1 MDQKIKGFSA
11 FLMSLMLPSVALA
24 SGATEP
30 TATFEDLSVTATLG
44 HTPISSGD
52 FSFVTNYNA
61 PSFTSVFHGIKN
73 ESGKGSSNGTN
84 YLVYLASGARTETF
98 SLISG
103 GAFDL
108 THIDIGGWFNS
119 APAPVI
125 TLTGFKAG
133 PAGGTVSITLSL
145 LGASFTT
152 YTSDNGLAGFTVL
165 QSVQL
170 SGISNVSYVALD
182 NINYVP
188 ATAPIP
194 EPETYALMLGGLA
207 VIGWAARRRVIKA

>member
-1 MDQKIKGFSA
+1 
-11 FLMSLMLPSVALA
+11 MS
-24 SGATEP
+24 T
-30 TATFEDLSVTATLG
+30 TL
-44 HTPISSGD
+44 
-52 FSFVTNYNA
+52 N
-61 PSFTSVFHGIKN
+61 
-73 ESGKGSSNGTN
+73 
-84 YLVYLASGARTETF
+84 
-98 SLISG
+98 
-103 GAFDL
+103 
-108 THIDIGGWFNS
+108 
-119 APAPVI
+119 
-125 TLTGFKAG
+125 
-133 PAGGTVSITLSL
+133 L